1 MTSAELAN
9 AIYKGEN
16 KWIESITIQ
25 GGSES
30 RVRTALKNDA
40 SIDTVELRPFG
51 PTSNTYQF
59 IGFVTE
65 EKPFLLTSL
74 SRNDAVP
81 YRLLATDDRV
91 RIVAIVD
98 DWDHLKNL
106 AGHLESDFEAIE
118 LIETSSTESLGSP
131 LGLDS
136 LRNAVQGRLTEK
148 QLELIET
155 AYQKGYCKVPQE
167 AKSKDVAAALD
178 ITQPTFSEQFR
189 QAEDEIFSLLFADS
203 SDESGP

>member
-1 MTSAELAN
+1 M
-9 AIYKGEN
+9 
-16 KWIESITIQ
+16 TIQ

-30 RVRTALKNDA
+30 EIRTALENDPNV
-40 SIDTVELRPFG
+40 DTVELRPFA

-81 YRLLATDDRV
+81 YRLLAADDRV

-98 DWDHLKNL
+98 DWDHLKDL
-106 AGHLESDFEAIE
+106 AGHLESDFEAFE
-118 LIETSSTESLGSP
+118 LIGTSPVESLGSP

-148 QLELIET
+148 QLELVET
-155 AYQKGYCKVPQE
+155 AYRMGYFEVPRAVVANE
-167 AKSKDVAAALD
+167 VATELGVSKSAFLERLRRAQATL
-178 ITQPTFSEQFR
+178 FSQILE
-189 QAEDEIFSLLFADS
+189 
-203 SDESGP
+203 

>member
-1 MTSAELAN
+1 M
-9 AIYKGEN
+9 
-16 KWIESITIQ
+16 TIQ

-30 RVRTALKNDA
+30 EVRTALENDP
-40 SIDTVELRPFG
+40 SVDTVELRPFV
-51 PTSNTYQF
+51 PTSDTYQF

-81 YRLLATDDRV
+81 YRLLAADDRV
-91 RIVAIVD
+91 RTVAIVD
-98 DWDHLKNL
+98 DWDHLKDL
-106 AGHLESDFEAIE
+106 AGRLESDFEAFE
-118 LIETSSTESLGSP
+118 LIGTSPVESLGSP

-148 QLELIET
+148 QLELVET
-155 AYQKGYCKVPQE
+155 AYRMGYFEVPQE
-167 AKSKDVAAALD
+167 TKSKEVAAELD

-189 QAEDEIFSLLFADS
+189 QAEDEILSLLFADPS
-203 SDESGP
+203 E

>member
-1 MTSAELAN
+1 M
-9 AIYKGEN
+9 
-16 KWIESITIQ
+16 
-25 GGSES
+25 
-30 RVRTALKNDA
+30 
-40 SIDTVELRPFG
+40 
-51 PTSNTYQF
+51 YQF

-65 EKPFLLTSL
+65 EQPFLLTSL

-91 RIVAIVD
+91 RIVAVVD
-98 DWDHLKNL
+98 DWDHLKDL
-106 AGHLESDFEAIE
+106 AGRLESDFEAFE
-118 LIETSSTESLGSP
+118 LIETSSAESLSSP

-136 LRNAVQGRLTEK
+136 LRNAVQGRLTK
-148 QLELIET
+148 MQLELIET
-155 AYQKGYCKVPQE
+155 AYQMGYFKVPQE

-203 SDESGP
+203 TD